1 MRIILGTVSI
11 FFSFFVNQM
20 PDRWDDVRV
29 KVIRPG
35 PVDQRG
41 VCANSIPQEDL
52 KATSLPQGKFIS
64 MAGPFYCLHLPLYKI
79 PPLENRLRG

>member
-1 MRIILGTVSI
+1 MRE
-11 FFSFFVNQM
+11 
-20 PDRWDDVRV
+20 RWDDVRV

-52 KATSLPQGKFIS
+52 KATNLPQGQLGSWVMDQGGTAPGMIALFNET
-64 MAGPFYCLHLPLYKI
+64 
-79 PPLENRLRG
+79 PP

>member
-1 MRIILGTVSI
+1 MRE
-11 FFSFFVNQM
+11 
-20 PDRWDDVRV
+20 RWDDVRV

-52 KATSLPQGKFIS
+52 KATSLPQGTSIGDDS
-64 MAGPFYCLHLPLYKI
+64 
-79 PPLENRLRG
+79 RGWEHV

>member
-1 MRIILGTVSI
+1 MRE
-11 FFSFFVNQM
+11 
-20 PDRWDDVRV
+20 RWDDVRV

-52 KATSLPQGKFIS
+52 KATSLPQGKVS
-64 MAGPFYCLHLPLYKI
+64 SSRVWDLLLSGVVGEGGGPLAGYLPGLLQI
-79 PPLENRLRG
+79 ASLVTW